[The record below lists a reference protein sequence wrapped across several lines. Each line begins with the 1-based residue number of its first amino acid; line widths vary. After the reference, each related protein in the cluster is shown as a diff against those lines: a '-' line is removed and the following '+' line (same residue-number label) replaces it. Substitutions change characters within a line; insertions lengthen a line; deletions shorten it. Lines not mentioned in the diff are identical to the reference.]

1 MSTPTSQNY
10 DADDYWGQAVTK
22 LTGYPMPSRK
32 GLFTG
37 LSSKEKSPLFRMSL
51 DKISVQSVIN
61 AATQGSLKSD
71 GQDYDLYFYSNKNGH
86 VEMYHAR
93 LVFIGSFMSEK
104 GRSRGLEANES
115 LSGGKYKGK
124 YGDDFDIGPLGQYMG
139 GPGAALG
146 ALIDSKT
153 THGASFNGASVPDAN
168 VVDLNSF
175 QRTAQAFD
183 RAAQFFVDQ
192 AAVLAGWEKSLGS
205 EQSAWKGQAAGIFWQ
220 LVHQLNGNYEN
231 YKEQLGAGD
240 KFDAVGDPAFT
251 PKSNHSKHLM
261 AAQQTL
267 LTQAKSLR
275 TAWNAWMGRNEHD
288 PHFHLIQ
295 VLDDILK
302 WLTEHN
308 IPFITST
315 TSTGNVI
322 NPTTTTTYSTKD
334 GFQEPHPTYGDLTD
348 IQNWAAVGNEA
359 VKRWNDF
366 IEQPHPDIEGLQ
378 AGLNGTA
385 QTVLSD
391 LNNNWIDATTPFDL
405 PLTTKNTGSLTEFYT
420 KEKTEKAKEEAD
432 KNNKDLNTTL
442 ENLNKGIGDMG
453 NNVTKSLND
462 FGGGPGGLKDLLGGN
477 TETKNLNGDSGNGLG
492 GDTGKDLT
500 SDLNKNIDDIL
511 NPGNGDS
518 SQGNGDTTHTGPL
531 NPTVPPPNLPN
542 TSVLNPGGGTTS
554 LDKNHNLVTTY
565 PNGDRVTY
573 DPKTGKYTVTPH
585 QGKTTVQDL
594 NPGQS
599 VTNPDGSVTKL
610 NKDGTL
616 TTTFKDG
623 SRQTVDPETGKVTSI
638 DKNGKETVTD
648 LNPKN
653 EFQWPP
659 KTNNHLTPP
668 PTHQDLNHDLN
679 RDLNR
684 DLNHG
689 LDRDLHRDLNSL
701 GGNSHTSLNNSSS
714 GGGQNRSGNGDYE
727 EYDSTFH
734 PGGTLGAP
742 PGATG
747 NQPPASLPDTG
758 IGTGS
763 GSGPSSDGST
773 PLNPMMPMG
782 GMGGMGGMGA
792 GGQAGGS
799 SGERVRN
806 VLTES
811 GPGTRGGS
819 SRSGGRRGADEERNA
834 RRARTATS
842 STAVAGGA
850 AGGTQGGQATGSG
863 ERDRVHWV
871 AEDEDVWGAEEGGT
885 PTVIGR

>member
-1 MSTPTSQNY
+1 MSTPTSQSY

-51 DKISVQSVIN
+51 DKITVQSVVD
-61 AATQGSLKSD
+61 AAKQGSLKSD
-71 GQDYDLYFYSNKNGH
+71 GQDYDLYFYSHANGN

-93 LVFIGSFMSEK
+93 LVFIGSFMSEN
-104 GRSRGLEANES
+104 GRSRGLDAHES

-153 THGASFNGASVPDAN
+153 TQGASFNGASVPDAN

-175 QRTAQAFD
+175 RNTAQAFD

-192 AAVLAGWEKSLGS
+192 TEILAGWEKSLGS
-205 EQSAWKGQAAGIFWQ
+205 EQSSWKGQAAGIFWQ
-220 LVHQLNGNYEN
+220 LIHQLHGNYDN

-240 KFDAVGDPAFT
+240 KFDAVGEPAFT
-251 PKSNHSKHLM
+251 PKSNHSKQLM

-267 LTQAKSLR
+267 LTQGKSLQ

-288 PHFHLIQ
+288 PHFYLIQ
-295 VLDDILK
+295 VLDEILT
-302 WLTEHN
+302 WLSANN
-308 IPFITST
+308 IPYISVT
-315 TSTGNVI
+315 TQQTGKESYN
-322 NPTTTTTYSTKD
+322 TTYSTKP
-334 GFQEPHPTYGDLTD
+334 GFQEPHPAFGNLND
-348 IQNWAAVGNEA
+348 IQNWAKVGEEA
-359 VKRWNDF
+359 VRRWNEF
-366 IEQPHPDIEGLQ
+366 IETPHPDIAGLEL
-378 AGLNGTA
+378 GLNGTA
-385 QTVLSD
+385 QKVLSD
-391 LNNNWIDATTPFDL
+391 LNNAWIDATTPFET

-420 KEKTEKAKEEAD
+420 KEKTDKAKEDAD
-432 KNNKDLNTTL
+432 KSAKDLNSAL
-442 ENLNKGIGDMG
+442 DNLNKGIGDMG
-453 NNVTKSLND
+453 NNITQSLND
-462 FGGGPGGLKDLLGGN
+462 FGGGPGGLKDLFGN
-477 TETKNLNGDSGNGLG
+477 GDTKDLNGDSENGLG
-492 GDTGKDLT
+492 KNLT
-500 SDLNKNIDDIL
+500 SDLNNDLDNLGKTGD
-511 NPGNGDS
+511 GDS
-518 SQGNGDTTHTGPL
+518 AQGNGNNTHTGPL
-531 NPTVPPPNLPN
+531 NPLIPQPKLPDNTVLG
-542 TSVLNPGGGTTS
+542 PGGGTTS
-554 LDKNHNLVTTY
+554 LDKNRNVVTTY

-623 SRQTVDPETGKVTSI
+623 SRQIVDPETGKVTTI
-638 DKNGKETVTD
+638 DKNGKETVSD
-648 LNPKN
+648 LNPRTELDWPLRSKN
-653 EFQWPP
+653 HF
-659 KTNNHLTPP
+659 TPP

-679 RDLNR
+679 RDLNH
-684 DLNHG
+684 D
-689 LDRDLHRDLNSL
+689 LDRDLRSSLDRDLNSS
-701 GGNSHTSLNNSSS
+701 GGNSHTSLNNTS
-714 GGGQNRSGNGDYE
+714 GGGQNRSGEGDYE
-727 EYDSTFH
+727 DYDSTFH

-742 PGATG
+742 PGATDTL
-747 NQPPASLPDTG
+747 PAG
-758 IGTGS
+758 AGTGA
-763 GSGPSSDGST
+763 GTGTGASSDGST

-792 GGQAGGS
+792 GGGQAGGS

-806 VLTES
+806 VLTEN
-811 GPGTRGGS
+811 GPGTRGGT
-819 SRSGGRRGADEERNA
+819 SRTGGRRGADEERSA

>member
-1 MSTPTSQNY
+1 MSTPTSQSY

-51 DKISVQSVIN
+51 DKIGVQSVVD
-61 AATQGSLKSD
+61 AAKQGSLKSS
-71 GQDYDLYFYSNKNGH
+71 GQDYDLYFYTNKNGH

-93 LVFIGSFMSEK
+93 LVFIGSFMSEN

-124 YGDDFDIGPLGQYMG
+124 YGDDWDIGPLGQYMG
-139 GPGAALG
+139 GPGAALS
-146 ALIDSKT
+146 ALITAKT
-153 THGASFNGASVPDAN
+153 TQGAEFNGASVPDAN

-175 QRTAQAFD
+175 QHTAQAFD

-192 AAVLAGWEKSLGS
+192 GAILAGWEKSLGS

-220 LVHQLNGNYEN
+220 LVHQLSGNYEN
-231 YKEQLGAGD
+231 YKEQLGAGATY
-240 KFDAVGDPAFT
+240 DAVGDPAFT
-251 PKSNHSKHLM
+251 PKSSHSKQLM

-267 LTQAKSLR
+267 LTQGKSLQ

-288 PHFHLIQ
+288 PHFFLIK
-295 VLDDILK
+295 VLNDILT

-315 TSTGNVI
+315 TTQGNVI
-322 NPTTTTTYSTKD
+322 NPTSTTTYSTKD
-334 GFQEPHPTYGDLTD
+334 GFQEPHPTYGDLAD
-348 IQNWAAVGNEA
+348 IQNWAKVGEEA
-359 VKRWNDF
+359 VRQWNEF
-366 IEQPHPDIEGLQ
+366 IDTAHPDIEGLQ
-378 AGLNGTA
+378 LGLNGTA
-385 QTVLSD
+385 QTVLSN
-391 LNNNWIDATTPFDL
+391 LNNAWIDSTKPFET

-420 KEKTEKAKEEAD
+420 KEKTEKAKEETD
-432 KNNKDLNTTL
+432 KNNKDLNTAL
-442 ENLNKGIGDMG
+442 DNLNKGIGDMG

-462 FGGGPGGLKDLLGGN
+462 FGGGPGGIKDLLGN
-477 TETKNLNGDSGNGLG
+477 NDTKDLNPGSGSGLDG
-492 GDTGKDLT
+492 KTGKEL
-500 SDLNKNIDDIL
+500 IDDL
-511 NPGNGDS
+511 NPGNSDS
-518 SQGNGDTTHTGPL
+518 TQGNGNTTHTGPL
-531 NPTVPPPNLPN
+531 NPLFPGPN
-542 TSVLNPGGGTTS
+542 TPTPSVTGPDGTTVQ
-554 LDKNHNLVTTY
+554 LNKDRNPVMTF
-565 PNGDRVTY
+565 PNGDKATY
-573 DPKTGKYTVTPH
+573 DPKTGKYTVTPKD
-585 QGKTTVQDL
+585 GKPTVHDL

-616 TTTFKDG
+616 TTTHKDG
-623 SRQTVDPETGKVTSI
+623 SKQIVDPATGKVTDI
-638 DKNGKETVTD
+638 DKNGKETVSD
-648 LNPKN
+648 LNPRTDL
-653 EFQWPP
+653 QWPNP
-659 KTNNHLTPP
+659 KTHFTPP
-668 PTHQDLNHDLN
+668 PTHQDLNHDVT
-679 RDLNR
+679 R
-684 DLNHG
+684 DLNHD
-689 LDRDLHRDLNSL
+689 LDRSLRDLDRNLRHDLNSL
-701 GGNSHTSLNNSSS
+701 GGNSHSLNNSSSS
-714 GGGQNRSGNGDYE
+714 GGGQNRSGGGDYE
-727 EYDSTFH
+727 EYDNTFH

-742 PGATG
+742 PGTAAAPPPTTELGTG
-747 NQPPASLPDTG
+747 PGT
-758 IGTGS
+758 GTGS
-763 GSGPSSDGST
+763 DQDGST
-773 PLNPMMPMG
+773 PLNPAGSMG
-782 GMGGMGGMGA
+782 GMGMGGMGMGGMGMGGMGA

-811 GPGTRGGS
+811 GPGTRGGT
-819 SRSGGRRGADEERNA
+819 SRTGGRRGADEERSA
-834 RRARTATS
+834 RRTRTATS